1 MVLSGCV
8 SPTLQFEEV
17 QELLVAF
24 LLPALL
30 SETGG
35 LRAISSRQRP
45 GASCRQKKKRG
56 GGGPIR
62 AYLYM
67 KKRERAVFCH
77 RRH

>member
-8 SPTLQFEEV
+8 SPTLQLEEV

-35 LRAISSRQRP
+35 LRAISSRRRP
-45 GASCRQKKKRG
+45 AASCRQKEG
-56 GGGPIR
+56 GKTHQGLFVHEN
-62 AYLYM
+62 A
-67 KKRERAVFCH
+67 
-77 RRH
+77 

>member
-8 SPTLQFEEV
+8 SPSLQFEEV

-30 SETGG
+30 PETGG

-45 GASCRQKKKRG
+45 AASCRQKEG
-56 GGGPIR
+56 GGGGIR

>member
-35 LRAISSRQRP
+35 LWAISSRQRP
-45 GASCRQKKKRG
+45 GASCRQKKKEG
-56 GGGPIR
+56 GGGDPSG
-62 AYLYM
+62 LL
-67 KKRERAVFCH
+67 FP
-77 RRH
+77 